1 MSPRTGMHR
10 SSRDFWRILP
20 AVLVKL
26 GKGMLRGDKVS
37 AHGETSD
44 RGAQH
49 GAPSNS
55 QSDTQAG
62 QDDRV
67 RAVSEAQKESTAQA
81 LDGPGLSIGS
91 NFKFP
96 QTQKVPR
103 RPSTAPPDE
112 VYKALEQAELWW
124 FSTPTFLESILPPA
138 AIIPRSEGQRRNKGE
153 DVKTEKKHHR
163 RRCALLGSQRSSV
176 PSPVVLITP
185 PTPPKHLPRPEPE
198 PCMYTPG
205 LHPTLGWIQSLEAQ
219 GRQRPTVS
227 AARPSP
233 DELADSAQKD
243 GNCF

>member
-1 MSPRTGMHR
+1 
-10 SSRDFWRILP
+10 
-20 AVLVKL
+20 
-26 GKGMLRGDKVS
+26 MLRGDNVS
-37 AHGETSD
+37 AHDEISD

-49 GAPSNS
+49 GAPSDS
-55 QSDTQAG
+55 QSDPQAG
-62 QDDRV
+62 RDDGSE
-67 RAVSEAQKESTAQA
+67 AVGDAQKESTAQA
-81 LDGPGLSIGS
+81 LDGPRLSIGS

-124 FSTPTFLESILPPA
+124 FSTPTFLNSILPPA
-138 AIIPRSEGQRRNKGE
+138 AIIPRSEGQRRKSG
-153 DVKTEKKHHR
+153 DVKTAAKEEKKHHR
-163 RRCALLGSQRSSV
+163 RRCALLGSQRSPV

-185 PTPPKHLPRPEPE
+185 PTPPKRLPRPEPE
-198 PCMYTPG
+198 ECIITPG

-219 GRQRPTVS
+219 GRQRPTVP